1 MVRIVTSD
9 NDCDVISKTV
19 AGVESQKSDASDVLM
34 KYFEIVSKFVIT
46 SECCGT
52 PETC

>member
-1 MVRIVTSD
+1 MARIVTSD
-9 NDCDVISKTV
+9 DNCDVIRKTV
-19 AGVESQKSDASDVLM
+19 EVVESQKSDASDVLM